1 MAYFI
6 PSYIQKR
13 LLQYALTRL
22 ELLDSDALDLGNL
35 DIALGKRST
44 VELRDIGLRLP
55 KLTSLLHLPECL
67 RLVKARILH
76 LRVTVPADIYR
87 SGIVVEVD
95 GVIAQIQVLEQPSE
109 GVSRDPRP
117 KKEAPLNKPR
127 QASRRL
133 KSPPL
138 RERRTR
144 RASSFSDSD
153 SENDDYIPTTQDLAK
168 SFLDVEPQE
177 EREELEAAINT
188 QSQRLSES
196 SSSTAESLAE
206 QEVGTGTELSVPGF
220 LASFLKGVRDR
231 LEVRIR
237 DVEFR
242 VDLAFPR
249 QDKVED
255 SPAEPTPVSI
265 SLRAKQ
271 LGIEGLTA
279 DNVEHTSENSASNSS
294 GPSSTPHS
302 RVGKRHIRLDHVCAY
317 LITESPLFERA
328 AKASRSPS
336 VTSRPDK
343 ARRLRGADEFAGG
356 SLSMQSTPTSPMKRQ
371 SSYPS
376 SPVSER
382 SHGVEIAGETLAA
395 SVITADDDRFADP
408 ADDDDPR
415 TPIASSP
422 TASKTPSVQSFGEP
436 ASESTISEP
445 HVEESQMSDIWKS
458 YANDDRPGLQY
469 SIGASGML
477 EPQTHNDDEQIYRSS
492 SSFPEEPGF
501 MNTSDLISFEGTGN
515 ANLQD
520 SREGLRSSLP
530 LLEADSNFDA
540 APSQIHPKR
549 DPLPGPRLSP
559 EFSNSDSNGGETGIA
574 TPFDEGM
581 SESRIYSHEE
591 AESMYMSAMAA
602 ESIHSA
608 QRLHLPGAWDSHSD
622 SGNECLP
629 NPASVAED
637 TSIGQGSALSGASV
651 HERCETPKPRESP
664 SEQQSRSIY
673 PSIEPQDDKVDL
685 QDEMRNKDDP
695 FTGENISPASP
706 IEMDNMT
713 AKQFLMVKEI
723 SLWIPEPQ
731 DSQFSKDST
740 DGNARA
746 KEQSDHRAPGT
757 FSKYAETGTSRRRR
771 SSMIHRSSDVPPTEM
786 PGEPSRKDEFEVS
799 IGDVELIG
807 DVATVQLLLETVS
820 MLLSTTKAD
829 SSSFGTKKDK
839 TEAGATSQLRLNLSV
854 SNISLSLVEYLQAV
868 SRSTLL
874 QNSTRSKSLEQEN
887 NSDVLFKLRWQ
898 GLRSCFETSPQST
911 TIEASISL
919 FSLGYPGEDIL
930 SFDDSARL
938 RTSVRDLK
946 EPQLDAMS
954 LSFSNVGGTT
964 VIKIG
969 TLPININFDLQK
981 LDDTLISF
989 GGLSGIL
996 ELSSSIMS
1004 NSTILADSPSPKRAR
1019 GVHFESPHPALE
1031 PKSTP
1036 VTKLNIRLGGAL
1048 VAIRGRSSHVT
1059 FQSSAIK
1066 VLFRLQHGLV
1076 GLSVDEIRLAGPY
1089 LTNEDE
1095 DVPALIQLANTRA
1108 EFLFTP
1114 QDDDLERL
1122 LSILTPSRDKYEND
1136 DDILIDTLL
1145 RQRRKGSVIRLGIGK
1160 AQVEIQN
1167 LEKLEVL
1174 TKLGDELAKLSTV
1187 TKYLPEDDRPGILTL
1202 CAIEELETKVTI
1214 NDAFGTLTINT
1225 QGSQIAHV
1233 GLPSLL
1239 AIEVGTVIAQRG
1251 HGEQLVHPVHD
1262 LTPPERLPMI
1272 MARFLGGE
1280 IEPIAKLKFFN
1291 VCLEYRVPTIMAI
1304 LGLKDGAMPEDVLA
1318 DVAASVATITAASP
1332 KKLSP
1337 QSTRSSD
1344 FFGHSSGALHLD
1356 VLLRDCALGL
1366 NPRVMSS
1373 KVLLVLTDTKLLSN
1387 LPGKENLK
1395 SAVDVRKA
1403 SILMIDQEEI
1413 YGLPNERLSK
1423 RPGSAGL
1430 GSRQVAELCKGGYV
1444 SISYISAARA
1454 DIRLLDNSDGSQTVD
1469 VELRDDLFVL
1479 ETCADSTQ
1487 TLFETLNALKPPMP
1501 PSRDTKYRT
1510 EVISMEEMMASF
1522 TGDAFN
1528 SSQNSSEVSEEPLG
1542 LDEGDLLDDEELPA
1556 NLEYVGSFY
1565 NPDPQPTDEEFG
1577 DSILNEQDI
1586 EQVASSRPTRELG
1599 SQPLL
1604 ESFQEQYEVGSG
1616 DSPLSFEENYF
1627 GTGSEVQGH
1636 ARKWDSVKNQ
1646 PGTTNEFKVRGS
1658 PLKVRARDVHII
1670 WNLFDG
1676 YDWQSTRDIITKT
1689 VNNIEHRAE
1698 ERRSRRRRSANV
1710 EEEDDESVIGDFLFN
1725 SIYIGVPANRD
1736 PKDLTR
1742 QINRNVDDMI
1752 TETESLATGTTTV
1765 TAMSRSPS
1773 RGHSAFNRSK
1783 KLKVHRSKQHKITFE
1798 LKSVSLDMIVFPPGS
1813 GETQSS
1819 IDIKVKEFEIFD
1831 HVPTSTWKKF
1841 ATYLHDAGER
1851 EMGKPMIRIEVLT
1864 VKPVAELAAS
1874 ELVLKVNVLP
1884 LRLHVDQDALDFI
1897 TRFFEFKAPSDNKAA
1912 PRKEDEVFLQR
1923 VEVNTVRVKLD
1934 YKPKKIDYGG
1944 LRSGHTGEF
1953 MNFFILDGADFYLR
1967 HVIVYGILG
1976 FDKLHKTLNDIWQPD
1991 VRSNQLPGVLAGLAP
2006 VRGLVN
2012 VGSGVRDL
2020 VVVPMREYRKD
2031 GRVVRSIQ
2039 KGAAAFA
2046 KTTTSELARLG
2057 AKLAIGTHTALQG
2070 AENILSPAQISH
2082 AEGWDDANISS
2093 DDEDAPKGKKNISAY
2108 ADAPINIS
2116 SAIRSAAQSLER
2128 DLLTARDA
2136 IIAIPGEVADA
2147 EGLTG
2152 GARAVVRRAP
2162 TVLLR
2167 PAMGLAGA
2175 VGKVGL
2181 GVGNWVDPEG
2191 RRREEREGKWKK
2203 H

>member
-13 LLQYALTRL
+13 LLQYALARL
-22 ELLDSDALDLGNL
+22 ELLDSDALDLDNL

-55 KLTSLLHLPECL
+55 KLTSLLHLSQRL
-67 RLVKARILH
+67 RLIKAKILH

-109 GVSRDPRP
+109 DISREPRT
-117 KKEAPLNKPR
+117 KKEAPPNKPR
-127 QASRRL
+127 QPGRRL

-138 RERRTR
+138 RESRTR
-144 RASSFSDSD
+144 RASPFSDSD
-153 SENDDYIPTTQDLAK
+153 SDNDDYIPTTQDLAK
-168 SFLDVEPQE
+168 SFLDVEPRE

-196 SSSTAESLAE
+196 SSSTVGSLAE
-206 QEVGTGTELSVPGF
+206 QDVGTGTELSVPGF

-231 LEVRIR
+231 LEIRIR

-242 VDLAFPR
+242 LDLVFPG
-249 QDKVED
+249 QDKMED
-255 SPAEPTPVSI
+255 SPAEPTPASI

-271 LGIEGLTA
+271 LSIEGVTA
-279 DNVEHTSENSASNSS
+279 DVVENISESSPSSS
-294 GPSSTPHS
+294 GGPSATPQS
-302 RVGKRHIRLDHVCAY
+302 RAGKRRIQLDHVCAY
-317 LITESPLFERA
+317 LITELPLFERA
-328 AKASRSPS
+328 AKSSRSLS

-343 ARRLRGADEFAGG
+343 TRRLRGGDDFAAG
-356 SLSMQSTPTSPMKRQ
+356 SLSMRSSPTSSTKRQ
-371 SSYPS
+371 SFHSS

-382 SHGVEIAGETLAA
+382 SHGAESAGETLAA

-408 ADDDDPR
+408 ADDDDPK

-422 TASKTPSVQSFGEP
+422 TASKTPSTQSLSES
-436 ASESTISEP
+436 ASESAAGEP
-445 HVEESQMSDIWKS
+445 HMEESQMSDMWKS
-458 YANDDRPGLQY
+458 YANDDRPGFPY
-469 SIGASGML
+469 SIGASGMT
-477 EPQTHNDDEQIYRSS
+477 EPQLHNGDEQIYQSS
-492 SSFPEEPGF
+492 SSFPDMPDF

-515 ANLQD
+515 ASLHDSSDGLQ
-520 SREGLRSSLP
+520 SSP
-530 LLEADSNFDA
+530 PSLEANYILDA
-540 APSQIHPKR
+540 TPSQIHLKR
-549 DPLPGPRLSP
+549 DAPPEPRLSP
-559 EFSNSDSNGGETGIA
+559 ASSNSNSDGGGNGNA
-574 TPFDEGM
+574 TPLGEGM
-581 SESRIYSHEE
+581 SESKIYSHEE

-602 ESIHSA
+602 ESTHSA

-629 NPASVAED
+629 NPASVAEN
-637 TSIGQGSALSGASV
+637 TAIGRGSTLSNASD
-651 HERCETPKPRESP
+651 HERCETPRPREP
-664 SEQQSRSIY
+664 TAEKQSRSVY
-673 PSIEPQDDKVDL
+673 PSVEPQDREVDP
-685 QDEMRNKDDP
+685 QDEVRVTGDP
-695 FTGENISPASP
+695 SIGGDIPPTSPR
-706 IEMDNMT
+706 ETDNMA

-723 SLWIPEPQ
+723 SLWVPKPE
-731 DSQFSKDST
+731 DSHSPTDST
-740 DGNARA
+740 GGNTGA
-746 KEQSDHRAPGT
+746 KDQSNHQTSGT
-757 FSKYAETGTSRRRR
+757 FSEYAETGTSRRRR
-771 SSMIHRSSDVPPTEM
+771 SSMIHRSSDAPPAEM
-786 PGEPSRKDEFEVS
+786 PSEQNRKDEYEVS
-799 IGDVELIG
+799 VGDVELLG
-807 DVATVQLLLETVS
+807 DVATAQLLLETVS
-820 MLLSTTKAD
+820 LLLSTMRAD
-829 SSSFGTKKDK
+829 SSSLEPKRDK
-839 TEAGATSQLRLNLSV
+839 TVPTATSQFRLSLSV
-854 SNISLSLVEYLQAV
+854 SNISLSLVDYLQAV
-868 SRSTLL
+868 SNSTLL
-874 QNSTRSKSLEQEN
+874 QNSTRSRSLEQDN
-887 NSDVLFKLRWQ
+887 SSDVLFKLHWQ
-898 GLRSCFETSPQST
+898 GLRSHLEISPQST
-911 TIEASISL
+911 TIEAGISL

-938 RTSVRDLK
+938 RTSVRDLR
-946 EPQLDAMS
+946 EPQLDAVS

-969 TLPININFDLQK
+969 TLPININFDLPK
-981 LDDTLISF
+981 LDDALVSF

-996 ELSSSIMS
+996 ELSNSIMS
-1004 NSTILADSPSPKRAR
+1004 NSTILADSPLPKRAR
-1019 GVHFESPHPALE
+1019 GVHFESPPPAQE
-1031 PKSTP
+1031 PKSMRA
-1036 VTKLNIRLGGAL
+1036 TKLNIRLGGAL
-1048 VAIRGRSSHVT
+1048 VTIRGRSSYVT

-1095 DVPALIQLANTRA
+1095 NAPAFIQLANTRV

-1145 RQRRKGSVIRLGIGK
+1145 RQRRKGSVIRLGIDK

-1202 CAIEELETKVTI
+1202 CAIEELHTKVTI
-1214 NDAFGTLTINT
+1214 NDMFGTLTVNT

-1239 AIEVGTVIAQRG
+1239 AIEVGTVVAQRG
-1251 HGEQLVHPVHD
+1251 HEEQLIHPVHD
-1262 LTPPERLPMI
+1262 LSPSERLPMI

-1291 VCLEYRVPTIMAI
+1291 VCLEYRVPTILAI
-1304 LGLKDGAMPEDVLA
+1304 LGLKDGATSDDVLA

-1344 FFGHSSGALHLD
+1344 LFGHSPGPLHLD
-1356 VLLRDCALGL
+1356 VLFRDCALGL
-1366 NPRVMSS
+1366 NPRNMSS

-1395 SAVDVRKA
+1395 SVIDVRKA

-1413 YGLPNERLSK
+1413 HGLPNERLSK

-1430 GSRQVAELCKGGYV
+1430 GSRQVTELCKGGYV

-1501 PSRDTKYRT
+1501 PNRDTKYRT
-1510 EVISMEEMMASF
+1510 EVMPMEEMMASF
-1522 TGDAFN
+1522 TGDVFIPSRNPAGG
-1528 SSQNSSEVSEEPLG
+1528 SEEPLG

-1586 EQVASSRPTRELG
+1586 EQVASSRPARELG

-1604 ESFQEQYEVGSG
+1604 ESFQEQYEVGSS
-1616 DSPLSFEENYF
+1616 DSPLSFEDNYF

-1636 ARKWDSVKNQ
+1636 ARKWDSVRNQ
-1646 PGTTNEFKVRGS
+1646 PGTTNEFKIRGS

-1689 VNNIEHRAE
+1689 VKEVEHRAE

-1710 EEEDDESVIGDFLFN
+1710 EEEDEESVIGDFLFN

-1765 TAMSRSPS
+1765 TAISRSPS
-1773 RGHSAFNRSK
+1773 RGHSTFNRTK
-1783 KLKVHRSKQHKITFE
+1783 RLKVHRSKQHKITFE

-1819 IDIKVKEFEIFD
+1819 VDIKVKEFEIFD

-1851 EMGKPMIRIEVLT
+1851 EMGKPMIRIEMLT

-1897 TRFFEFKAPSDNKAA
+1897 TRFFEFKAPSDNKVA
-1912 PRKEDEVFLQR
+1912 PAKEDEIFLQR

-1934 YKPKKIDYGG
+1934 YKPKKVDYAG

-1991 VRSNQLPGVLAGLAP
+1991 VRGNQLPGVLAGLAP
-2006 VRGLVN
+2006 VRGIVN

-2039 KGAAAFA
+2039 KGAVAFA

-2070 AENILSPAQISH
+2070 AENMLSPAQASH
-2082 AEGWDDANISS
+2082 ADAWDDAHLSS

-2191 RRREEREGKWKK
+2191 RRREEREGKWKR